1 MTKTT
6 YRNAKKEKFTPIS
19 NSLLSDS
26 EASLQAKGLLPI
38 FLSNKD
44 DWNINMKEIINRS
57 KNGRDA
63 HYKTVNELIELGYF
77 ARLQVVDPVKKQFE
91 EMIYLFS
98 DVKQEVADEIEN
110 VKVWAIS
117 NGKDLIIEYK
127 TKKDN
132 KVKNNEKE
140 PFTESQDA
148 DENPFTENQD
158 TENEDTEN
166 QDINNTNLNNTNLN
180 KEEEEVLPHS
190 ELISFL
196 LSEDITLENAVKFE
210 MRLLSEGLTG
220 YTNEQVLNAIEW
232 AIDQFDKGICKYEP
246 YSYAVGRLKI
256 VLDNKVKKVTNKPK
270 QQKKSAGSTRKELLP
285 DWFDE
290 KNTRVQEPK
299 QTQEKT
305 EDDKKQEIERM
316 LQELRS

>member
-132 KVKNNEKE
+132 KAKNNEKE
-140 PFTESQDA
+140 PFTESQDT
-148 DENPFTENQD
+148 DKNPFPENQD
-158 TENEDTEN
+158 TEIKDTAN
-166 QDINNTNLNNTNLN
+166 QYINNTKDKNINLNNTNL
-180 KEEEEVLPHS
+180 EEEEVSPHS

-196 LSEDITLENAVKFE
+196 LSKDITIENAVKFE
-210 MRLLSEGLTG
+210 TRLLSEGLTG
-220 YTNEQVLNAIEW
+220 YTNEQVLEAIEW
-232 AIDQFDKGICKYEP
+232 SLRRFLEDKCDEP
-246 YSYAVGRLKI
+246 YIYAVGRLQR
-256 VLDNKVKKVTNKPK
+256 VLDGKVKDVANKPK
-270 QQKKSAGSTRKELLP
+270 NKTTKKKPVRTEKLP
-285 DWFDE
+285 DWFE
-290 KNTRVQEPK
+290 
-299 QTQEKT
+299 EKT
-305 EDDKKQEIERM
+305 NNNLVAAVPGQTEEEKKQ
-316 LQELRS
+316 